1 MLCHHFHYE
10 LLALISSYT
19 YTITPT
25 TTVLSA
31 NFPNIEAVSATNKSN
46 VEGELSGNVSQD
58 GGLVMHNATT
68 RTFVLADYR
77 IPVHLFSESPEVPW
91 IQPQDIDDL
100 KRLFAKH
107 KTTLFTTLVGGS
119 AGGQRVRL
127 YTPELIKFPEVY
139 KLVAKCMAP
148 YLRFVR
154 NQYPALQHYKLAA
167 LKSMPGAASQYSR
180 CNLRLHSD
188 YAESVNLRTPN
199 ERPVSLMVALDP
211 FEFIYLN
218 SRTDRRSDIITQTV
232 HKGQAIAF
240 TNYCLHAGGENNT
253 PQVCYRLFAYIA
265 KNPNDIP
272 NGGVYHYKWEGGD
285 NTEDDVIRIDE
296 SAAEVKETPAKKQKT
311 KRKGNSVN
319 KVKKTVPSDTMM
331 TEKTEEKLC
340 KVS

>member
-1 MLCHHFHYE
+1 MSTFITHMNPF
-10 LLALISSYT
+10 
-19 YTITPT
+19 TPT
-25 TTVLSA
+25 SAVLSA
-31 NFPNIEAVSATNKSN
+31 NPTDAEAAT
-46 VEGELSGNVSQD
+46 EGHQEGNASRVAN
-58 GGLVMHNATT
+58 VMHNATT
-68 RTFVLADYR
+68 GTFVQADNR
-77 IPVHLFSESPEVPW
+77 IPVHIFSESPEVPW
-91 IQPQDIDDL
+91 IQPQDIIDL
-100 KRLFAKH
+100 KLLFETH
-107 KTTLFTTLVGGS
+107 KTTLFTRIVGGF
-119 AGGQRVRL
+119 AGGTGVRF
-127 YTPELIKFPEVY
+127 YTPNLIANQEVY
-139 KLVAKCMAP
+139 KLVKKCIGP
-148 YLRFVR
+148 YLQFV
-154 NQYPALQHYKLAA
+154 QDHYPALQHYKLAV

-188 YAESVNLRTPN
+188 YPESVNLLTPH
-199 ERPVSLMVALDP
+199 ERPVSLIVALDP
-211 FEFIYLN
+211 FELIYLN

-265 KNPNDIP
+265 NNPNDIP

-311 KRKGNSVN
+311 NSVN
-319 KVKKTVPSDTMM
+319 KVEKTVPSDTMM

>member
-68 RTFVLADYR
+68 GTFVLADYR

-91 IQPQDIDDL
+91 IQPHDIDDL

-107 KTTLFTTLVGGS
+107 DKSMFTTLVGGS
-119 AGGQRVRL
+119 VGGKRVRL
-127 YTPELIKFPEVY
+127 FTPELIKFPEVY
-139 KLVAKCMAP
+139 KLVDKCMAP

-154 NQYPALQHYKLAA
+154 NQYPALQHCKLAA

-180 CNLRLHSD
+180 CFERLHSD
-188 YAESVNLRTPN
+188 YAESVNFRPPHDQ
-199 ERPVSLMVALDP
+199 PVSLMVAIDP
-211 FEFIYLN
+211 FEFI
-218 SRTDRRSDIITQTV
+218 
-232 HKGQAIAF
+232 
-240 TNYCLHAGGENNT
+240 
-253 PQVCYRLFAYIA
+253 
-265 KNPNDIP
+265 
-272 NGGVYHYKWEGGD
+272 
-285 NTEDDVIRIDE
+285 
-296 SAAEVKETPAKKQKT
+296 
-311 KRKGNSVN
+311 
-319 KVKKTVPSDTMM
+319 
-331 TEKTEEKLC
+331 
-340 KVS
+340 